1 MWPIVETVLHRV
13 EKTIHRH
20 NIEWALALHRRG
32 EVRPDGLN
40 AIRISNHL
48 EIEWTARNVHPWDRG
63 QCWDSGFAF
72 VDQTL
77 ADTDA
82 ALARL
87 FEALP
92 QIDAIMR
99 RIFDPVSGAAIIAGT
114 VYRSAI
120 SDVHRNVSV
129 RMRLNRWG
137 LKFRS
142 TGLSLEPLETDG
154 IPSPPDRGEEGP
166 ELLASF
172 RGGDPE
178 LGAGRR

>member
-1 MWPIVETVLHRV
+1 MWPILETVLHRV

-32 EVRPDGLN
+32 EVRPDGLK

-48 EIEWTARNVHPWDRG
+48 EIEWTARNIHPWDRG

-92 QIDAIMR
+92 QIDAIML
-99 RIFDPVSGAAIIAGT
+99 RIFDPASGAAIIAGT

-120 SDVHRNVSV
+120 SDVHRNISV

-154 IPSPPDRGEEGP
+154 IPSPPDRREASP
-166 ELLASF
+166 ELLAYF
-172 RGGDPE
+172 RRAAPE
-178 LGAGRR
+178 L